1 MTLTLNGIHNA
12 SVIRNG
18 LMLILSL
25 LWQLKHLQLGY
36 TVPIVTIKCNNQ
48 GIGQGLILR
57 CFIEE
62 GNYCLRMIAITNCWA
77 WNHAREAQKLTS
89 RLFSAFFS
97 MQNCSR
103 VVCQPVVGTLNMNCS
118 YVLSFALRWQ
128 IYGHSFLNKT
138 SSISVIFVTLTWK
151 IHFLRSYCIF
161 VVWSFMRLRNP
172 DPKFAKIRVN
182 SSTT

>member
-12 SVIRNG
+12 SVIKNG

-118 YVLSFALRWQ
+118 YVLSFAYDVRFRDTHVLKISFFHFCNFCQ
-128 IYGHSFLNKT
+128 IILKNSCFEIILYLCGVKLHAATQS
-138 SSISVIFVTLTWK
+138 W
-151 IHFLRSYCIF
+151 
-161 VVWSFMRLRNP
+161 P
-172 DPKFAKIRVN
+172 KIRKN
-182 SSTT
+182 SG